1 MPRRNRRASPSRPG
15 SARMNPVPNPENS
28 SPDSPGKKST
38 AREYLESFVVAFI
51 LALFVRTFV
60 VQAFK
65 IPSGSMETNL
75 LIGDHLLVN
84 KLVFSPSGGAL
95 ERALCPTRSIRRG
108 DVIVFKYPKDPQKDY
123 IKRVI
128 GLPGET
134 VEVRGRVVYVDG
146 QALQEPYTHYLGTSG
161 RPDDQERVLIGGGER
176 AEWGPQQVPAG
187 QLFVMGDNRDNS
199 ADSRY
204 WGFLPSDQV
213 RGRALMVYWSYEA
226 TRAEYDRERF
236 SDWLWDT
243 ATALKRTRWRRFFHL
258 IR

>member
-1 MPRRNRRASPSRPG
+1 MGRREQRLATKRAD
-15 SARMNPVPNPENS
+15 SARMDSMARSES
-28 SPDSPGKKST
+28 GQPDKLKKST

-65 IPSGSMETNL
+65 IPSGSMEQNL

-84 KLVFSPSGGAL
+84 KWIFAPVATAFEHAV
-95 ERALCPTRSIRRG
+95 CPTRAIRRG
-108 DVIVFKYPKDPQKDY
+108 DVVVFKYPGDPQKDY

-134 VEVRGRVVYVDG
+134 VEVRSKIVHIDG
-146 QALQEPYTHYLGTSG
+146 QALSESYTHFLGSSG
-161 RPDDQERVLIGGGER
+161 RPDDQERNLIGGEVR

-204 WGFLPSDQV
+204 WGFLPEDQV
-213 RGRALMVYWSYEA
+213 KGRALIVYWSYEA
-226 TRAEYDRERF
+226 KRAEYNRDSV
-236 SDWLWDT
+236 SDWLRDT
-243 ATALKRTRWRRFFHL
+243 VTAPWRTRWRRFFHV